1 MTADASQASLPLGVF
16 FALAGVAAFGVLVY
30 LLIEGES
37 EWRRFRREFERDDRL
52 DVYGSDDEPTA
63 CTDPAC
69 GCEQAREVARAN
81 LREFQ
86 RSQWVESLRA
96 VARADAEAVQR

>member
-1 MTADASQASLPLGVF
+1 MIPLRALLIGLFGWLIGCAALLVLFVVSVF
-16 FALAGVAAFGVLVY
+16 FGWLFGSDKVDAGLAQLPT
-30 LLIEGES
+30 
-37 EWRRFRREFERDDRL
+37 D
-52 DVYGSDDEPTA
+52 DDEPVPYLPTE
-63 CTDPAC
+63 CTDPDC
-69 GCEQAREVARAN
+69 DCEKAREVARAN